1 MPISASVKLS
11 VASGCENGRVAVLYP
26 HITFW
31 LTQLSTA
38 GDYDASDGGHWD
50 VSCHK
55 KWGPEV
61 VRELYRFPRGRDTSA
76 H

>member
-1 MPISASVKLS
+1 MKM
-11 VASGCENGRVAVLYP
+11 AVWRCYI
-26 HITFW
+26 HITFL